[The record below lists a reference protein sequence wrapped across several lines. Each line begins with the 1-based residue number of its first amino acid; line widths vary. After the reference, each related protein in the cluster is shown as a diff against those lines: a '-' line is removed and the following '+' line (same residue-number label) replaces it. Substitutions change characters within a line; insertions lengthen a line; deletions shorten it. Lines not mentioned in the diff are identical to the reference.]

1 MKKFGYSFKWTQP
14 YRLDYSTQMLYN
26 QHEEA
31 IEQLLLSSQML
42 EAKQL
47 IDRIKQL

>member
-1 MKKFGYSFKWTQP
+1 MKKFGYSTRWVQP
-14 YRLDYSTQMLYN
+14 YRLYRPIQMPYN